1 MQLKRAVNEFRSIRF
16 LISVVPVFAIASRT
30 QSAIKPLVM
39 HTQSMDGEAEFRI
52 IAKDPLILSQ
62 SPEYPRPAQWVLEG
76 EAWSFFCSKAKA
88 DLVARQRQRAITAL
102 DSDVKLPS
110 REVTQKS

>member
-16 LISVVPVFAIASRT
+16 LISLVPVFAIASPHPVSHKAARN
-30 QSAIKPLVM
+30 AYAE
-39 HTQSMDGEAEFRI
+39 HERRAEFRI